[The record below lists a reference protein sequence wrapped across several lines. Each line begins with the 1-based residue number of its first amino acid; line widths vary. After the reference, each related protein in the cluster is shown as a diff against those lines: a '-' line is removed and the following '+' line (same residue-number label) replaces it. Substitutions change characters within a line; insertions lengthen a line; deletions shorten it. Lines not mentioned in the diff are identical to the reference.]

1 MKTTI
6 FFPVLCC
13 FVSFLQAQLSIDF
26 SSGNFQ
32 GWSGDTSKFAV
43 VNGTLQL
50 SDNNPAA
57 SNQAYLSL
65 PAQTSS
71 ESVTTWEF
79 LINLAFSPS
88 TTNFPRVYLAASQG
102 NLGQALNGYFVQ
114 VGGINGDLDAL
125 QLCRQD
131 GNNIVVLLNGRAGGA
146 GTPTVNVRVRV
157 KKSTTGSWTMEADYT
172 GGRNFEAEGTVQ
184 DQTYATGSYFGW
196 HCRYSS
202 TRNKAFSLDDV
213 LIDPLFADRTPPSL
227 LGVEA
232 VDAQTILLRFS
243 EALDATTAIE
253 VNRYD
258 LNPAAGT
265 ISGARFNGGS
275 TREILLNLSQP
286 MQNLKEYTCT
296 ATGIRDAVGNVAG
309 VQSGKFTYFEIG
321 KVAVGDILIS
331 EIMADP
337 TPALGTLPTVEY
349 LELWNVSNKVIA
361 LEELQISNGGTPVR
375 LGTGLFLP
383 NTFLILCAPENV
395 SDFQPFGPV
404 QGVSGFPALTNSG
417 DDVSLRST
425 SGVFISLVNYTDAW
439 YRDVDKAQGGWAL
452 ELINAAATLDC
463 PGNWRAS
470 VDPTG
475 GTPGRINSIN
485 NQVSDRSGPRLVTAV
500 SLNAQELLLT
510 FDEPL
515 DPVSAEDITRYAL
528 TDGIGVVD
536 AILQANKQGVQLIL
550 SAALQNAKAYTLTL
564 APGIQDCLGNRQNSS
579 QQILTGLPQAPVNGD
594 LIINEILFNPQSGGT
609 DFVELYNKS
618 QKLISLRG
626 MLLINRQKTSGGI
639 QSTITS
645 DYLLAPGRYAAV
657 AGSKADIQ
665 QRYIVKDSA
674 AIFGNAL
681 PTLDDDAG
689 NITLRFNNITLDSFN
704 YSNDLHSP
712 LLDDEEGVSLE
723 RLNFDLPTNSAGNWH
738 SAAIS
743 AGGATPGYT
752 NSQVYRPGTP
762 QGDAVFRL
770 DEAKFSPD
778 GDGFQDVLLLPYQ
791 TNAPGYLANIIVFDV
806 NGRPV
811 KRLARS
817 ESLASEGILKWD
829 GTTDELL
836 KARVGVYVIW
846 VELFEPGGGKSV
858 QKLSCVLAGML

>member
-13 FVSFLQAQLSIDF
+13 FVSFLHAQLSIDF

-43 VNGTLQL
+43 VNGALQL
-50 SDNNPAA
+50 SDNNPVA
-57 SNQAYLSL
+57 SNQAYLSF
-65 PAQTSS
+65 PAPTSS
-71 ESVTTWEF
+71 ESATTWEF

-88 TTNFPRVYLAASQG
+88 TTNFSRVYLAASQG

-131 GNNIVVLLNGRAGGA
+131 GSNIVVLLNGRAGGA
-146 GTPTVNVRVRV
+146 GTATVNVRVRV
-157 KKSTTGSWTMEADYT
+157 KRSATGSWTLEADYT
-172 GGRNFEAEGTVQ
+172 GGRNFEAEGSVQ
-184 DQTYATGSYFGW
+184 DQTYPTGSFFGW

-243 EALDATTAIE
+243 EALDAATAIE

-258 LNPAAGT
+258 LNPVAGNL
-265 ISGARFNGGS
+265 SGVRFNGGS
-275 TREILLNLSQP
+275 TSEILLSLSQP
-286 MQNLKEYTCT
+286 MQNLKEYTCS
-296 ATGIRDAVGNVAG
+296 ATGIRDAAGNVAA

-337 TPALGTLPTVEY
+337 TPALGTIPAVEY

-395 SDFQPFGPV
+395 SAFQPFGPV
-404 QGVSGFPALTNSG
+404 QGVAGFPALSNSG
-417 DDVSLRST
+417 DDVSVRST
-425 SGVFISLVNYTDAW
+425 GGVFIGLVNYTDAW

-452 ELINAAATLDC
+452 ELISATATLDC

-470 VDPTG
+470 TDPTG

-500 SLNAQELLLT
+500 SLNLQELLLT

-515 DPVSAEDITRYAL
+515 DPASAEDITRYAL
-528 TDGIGVVD
+528 TDGITVVD

-550 SAALQNAKAYTLTL
+550 GSPLQNAKAYTLTL

-579 QQILTGLPQAPVNGD
+579 QQILTGLPQAPVAGD
-594 LIINEILFNPQSGGT
+594 LIVNEILFNPQSGGA
-609 DFVELYNKS
+609 DFVELYNTS

-665 QRYIVKDSA
+665 QRYIIKDSA
-674 AIFGNAL
+674 AIFSNTL

-704 YSNDLHSP
+704 YSKDLHSP

-723 RLNFDLPTNSAGNWH
+723 RLNFELPTNSSGNWH

-752 NSQVYRPGTP
+752 NSQAYRPGAP

-791 TNAPGYLANIIVFDV
+791 TNTPGYLANIIVFDV

-811 KRLARS
+811 KRLTRS

-846 VELFEPGGGKSV
+846 IELFEPGGGKSV
-858 QKLSCVLAGML
+858 QKLSCVLAGRL